1 MTNFSL
7 KSGPEG
13 GFLLQMVLLGPRR
26 ARPPICIV
34 KPMVPGGVFP
44 DAKPEKRG
52 KSLKIKIL
60 VEILW
65 FSQKFAK
72 FHKNAE
78 FPFKTD
84 SSVPRRARPWK
95 QQLKPSLRGGFLRVP
110 NPEIL
115 KFSENHRK
123 PLFHRNSVNFH
134 EKDKI
139 PGNSTFYA
147 SSASQVPFEKH
158 SKT

>member
-1 MTNFSL
+1 MEVLCL
-7 KSGPEG
+7 KWYFWGPG
-13 GFLLQMVLLGPRR
+13 APDLPFVLLNQWFR
-26 ARPPICIV
+26 
-34 KPMVPGGVFP
+34 GGISRC
-44 DAKPEKRG
+44 KTGKKR
-52 KSLKIKIL
+52 KITENQDFSGNSVMFTEIHKIPY
-60 VEILW
+60 
-65 FSQKFAK
+65 
-72 FHKNAE
+72 NAE

-95 QQLKPSLRGGFLRVP
+95 QQLKPSFRGGFLRVP

-123 PLFHRNSVNFH
+123 PLFHGNSVNFH
-134 EKDKI
+134 ENDKI

-147 SSASQVPFEKH
+147 SSASQVPYEKH